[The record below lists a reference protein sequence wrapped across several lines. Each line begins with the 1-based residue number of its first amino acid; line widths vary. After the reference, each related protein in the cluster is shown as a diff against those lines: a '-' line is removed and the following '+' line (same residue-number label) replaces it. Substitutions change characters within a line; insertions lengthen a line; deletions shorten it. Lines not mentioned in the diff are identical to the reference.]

1 MELKGKT
8 LLFLG
13 DSITAGSGVS
23 GKEETYWYRLGQKT
37 CASCIGYGVGG
48 TRIAEQQP
56 DGFEALGNF
65 CTRAQQMQ
73 KKGRRHYC
81 FWRHQRLRPRR
92 RPAWHP
98 AGPHAQNLLRR
109 AAHPYFVPVKRLPHS
124 TNCVFNAAAPRRGGR
139 PPLQRARRTVLSRS
153 KQLLRK
159 FFIHKQENRA
169 GESIFYAFPARFSC

>member
-48 TRIAEQQP
+48 TRIAEQQQP

-73 KKGRRHYC
+73 KKRPTPLL
-81 FWRHQRLRPRR
+81 FLAAPTITATATPRL
-92 RPAWHP
+92 
-98 AGPHAQNLLRR
+98 
-109 AAHPYFVPVKRLPHS
+109 
-124 TNCVFNAAAPRRGGR
+124 APRRTAR
-139 PPLQRARRTVLSRS
+139 PKPFTARCTPLFCT
-153 KQLLRK
+153 
-159 FFIHKQENRA
+159 
-169 GESIFYAFPARFSC
+169 C